1 MAKGGRT
8 DKTANMPAFAET
20 EYSSRLGSVRTLRQ
34 QDILQC
40 MVSI

>member
-20 EYSSRLGSVRTLRQ
+20 GIQQSLGVGTTLRQ